1 MSFIIKLTLLLVII
15 MMRVPSVSSLEP
27 LLVDTLGS
35 RRTSALLSD
44 SPRGSD
50 ECPVRGAWGRALISS
65 PRTVTR
71 YQCELRVDG
80 TQTHIQRNTKCLD
93 NKFFTNKLGQCGDPD
108 QSGLNI
114 HHPLL
119 IHGDGI
125 PGVRQLQ
132 YSINLHYFVCLY
144 DTLFTNRII
153 DITMPSVRFTKE
165 TKVW

>member
-1 MSFIIKLTLLLVII
+1 MYFIIQLTLLLVII
-15 MMRVPSVSSLEP
+15 MMMRVPSVSSLEP

-71 YQCELRVDG
+71 YLECKLRRVDG
-80 TQTHIQRNTKCLD
+80 THTHIQRNMKCLD
-93 NKFFTNKLGQCGDPD
+93 NKFFTNKLWQCGDPD
-108 QSGLNI
+108 HQSGLNI

-132 YSINLHYFVCLY
+132 YSINLHYY
-144 DTLFTNRII
+144 
-153 DITMPSVRFTKE
+153 
-165 TKVW
+165 